1 MENTRKKILQ
11 GQTAIVTGAASGI
24 GKEIAVA
31 MGAEGANVVVN
42 YISRDDKAQELVNAI
57 KDSGGEAL
65 KIKADVSSEEQV
77 KDMFLEATDTY
88 GTVHILVNNAGV
100 QDDAFID
107 EMSLEQWKKVIDINL
122 TGTFL
127 CSREA
132 IRIFKKRGVDN
143 ELSVAAGKI
152 ICISSVHERIPWAGH
167 ANYAASKGG
176 IMLLMKSMAME
187 AAPYK
192 VRINSIGPG
201 AVRTPIN
208 KDVSEKSWEEVRKSI
223 PYRRTGKPEDIAKA
237 ALWLVSDESD
247 YITGTTLFVDG
258 GMTLYPAMAT
268 GN

>member
-1 MENTRKKILQ
+1 MRKRILEA
-11 GQTAIVTGAASGI
+11 QTAVITGAASGI
-24 GKEIAVA
+24 GKEIAAV
-31 MGAEGANVVVN
+31 MGSEGANVVVN
-42 YISRDDKAQELVNAI
+42 YISRDDEAQKLVDTI
-57 KDSGGEAL
+57 KESGGEAL

-77 KDMFLEATDTY
+77 KEMFRKTTESY

-100 QDDAFID
+100 QNESFID

-132 IRIFKKRGVDN
+132 IRVFKKRGVDDK
-143 ELSVAAGKI
+143 LSVAAGKI

-192 VRINSIGPG
+192 IRINSIGPG

-208 KDVSEKSWEEVRKSI
+208 KDVSEKSWEETRRSI
-223 PYRRTGKPEDIAKA
+223 PYRRTGRPEDIAKA
-237 ALWLVSDESD
+237 ALWLASDESD

-258 GMTLYPAMAT
+258 GMTLYPGMAA